1 MDAEHPNYNI
11 TTNATAPRTPLPFIL
26 PAFYISLLLVTIAFV
41 LLTILA
47 HKIAA
52 LKICQRKDEINLL
65 PFDAWSN
72 KTLDIKR
79 MGNVRARTVRICG
92 AKIANRYTLLSWRVA
107 VWLYSLITL
116 IVWNSD
122 GWGFHC
128 KVLIFSSKS

>member
-65 PFDAWSN
+65 EELLVYLGLLFFPI
-72 KTLDIKR
+72 LYL
-79 MGNVRARTVRICG
+79 RILFFTRC
-92 AKIANRYTLLSWRVA
+92 LLH
-107 VWLYSLITL
+107 L
-116 IVWNSD
+116 
-122 GWGFHC
+122 FQ
-128 KVLIFSSKS
+128 KVF